1 MGSSS
6 GRARRRRKAQELSER
21 EASHFQQVKR
31 HNVDSEIEEEEG
43 DHEVLF
49 PPKTRESV
57 ATPPSPKR
65 VLEVPDC
72 GMGSVTSMVRTLN
85 DAIAAVSQD
94 TAQIQQAYQQLWKDN
109 LARDKALADLTAMV
123 KEYGASPAATRP
135 YGPPTPK
142 MQTDVLDEDG
152 NLRAADIGITWAD
165 NETFLHGVRVVGTK
179 IPRPAGH
186 EPVMSTPYP
195 EVRNDDRG
203 PSSITGRPSSPETI
217 EFGPEIIT
225 VNRLRQQTISTV
237 RQ

>member
-31 HNVDSEIEEEEG
+31 QNVDSEIEEEEG

-49 PPKTRESV
+49 PPKTQESV

-94 TAQIQQAYQQLWKDN
+94 TAQIQQAYQQLRKDN
-109 LARDKALADLTAMV
+109 LARDKALADVICHGEGIWCISGSRMAI
-123 KEYGASPAATRP
+123 RP
-135 YGPPTPK
+135 TNSK
-142 MQTDVLDEDG
+142 NADG
-152 NLRAADIGITWAD
+152 CPG
-165 NETFLHGVRVVGTK
+165 
-179 IPRPAGH
+179 
-186 EPVMSTPYP
+186 
-195 EVRNDDRG
+195 
-203 PSSITGRPSSPETI
+203 
-217 EFGPEIIT
+217 
-225 VNRLRQQTISTV
+225 
-237 RQ
+237 